1 MMSRAV
7 VPTIVPLFAW
17 QDLLAI
23 DAMERE
29 RLAIIARMERL
40 PRNSHRRI
48 VLAARL
54 SEITHRQLAAQ
65 VDLRRRRQ

>member
-1 MMSRAV
+1 MMPRAA
-7 VPTIVPLFAW
+7 VPAIVPLFAW
-17 QDLLAI
+17 QELVAI
-23 DAMERE
+23 DEMARE
-29 RLAIIARMERL
+29 RAAIIARMERL

-54 SEITHRQLAAQ
+54 TELTHRQLAAQ

>member
-1 MMSRAV
+1 MPRAA
-7 VPTIVPLFAW
+7 VPAIVPLFAW

-29 RLAIIARMERL
+29 RAALISRMASL

-54 SEITHRQLAAQ
+54 AELTHRQLAAQ
-65 VDLRRRRQ
+65 IDLRRRRS